1 MKLDFDFSD
10 INLQY
15 LLRTR
20 DLARQDPEVIATLQ
34 GISVEM
40 AHILTQTTPEELTP
54 ITRIKPPLLV
64 PRQDAWWWARLLN
77 AIRCGQPGEIDAIV
91 EHAALITSSKPGGG
105 VS

>member
-20 DLARQDPEVIATLQ
+20 DLARQDPEVVATLQ
-34 GISVEM
+34 GISVDM
-40 AHILTQTTPEELTP
+40 AHILTQTTPEELTH

-64 PRQDAWWWARLLN
+64 PRQQAWWWARLLN
-77 AIRCGQPGEIDAIV
+77 AIRSGQPGEIDAIL
-91 EHAALITSSKPGGG
+91 EHAALITSSQSGGD